1 MKINKYYG
9 EKLYVYIFFWI
20 VIDYMWMWRIFKIII
35 YKVEDIYILNSKY
48 KSIFFLLF
56 INVN

>member
-1 MKINKYYG
+1 MKIDKYYG

-20 VIDYMWMWRIFKIII
+20 VIVYMWMWRIFKIII